1 MIKDKYIIFLHET
14 CFIPS
19 TTNFFSCFK
28 STFNIVRELQNTG
41 ITVIN
46 INEIQNS
53 SQLLNPEYI
62 STINI
67 FKEQFKE
74 SFSRE
79 PTLEELIVN
88 LSDHIDEN
96 DIKKVE
102 SQSKNNNIRI
112 NTNILSFDNYH
123 APKINVLYI
132 KLIEGEYYSADVY
145 AKTKLEKERQMLFL
159 LAGKLGVHTINY
171 KTEIVETT
179 ISNNN
184 ASINVN
190 NVDLSTSYNKTT
202 SKQKGIEGNEVYSNR
217 GAPVYSISNQ
227 IGQIEN
233 TIESKFKYLSRKSSN
248 FSWEVYK
255 NSPNL
260 QSFVYKRFV
269 FKMIELEYIS
279 NTDDIIDKSFEIKTI
294 LLNYGIGIKLDS
306 YTSITDNITYK
317 IVFFSDD
324 ELNDKLTELARL
336 TQDKFVTIRKFYDS
350 EKSKNEN
357 SIDIVVY
364 HIATYVR
371 NFANKLLMPNGDN
384 YSDRLE
390 KWINNN
396 KPGVFEGNCHSFIS
410 SAQISTWLKRTL
422 KEEGDRI
429 DNDEDDE
436 FLKYS
441 IPYFKNKFGR
451 GIISECE
458 VIR

>member
-1 MIKDKYIIFLHET
+1 MIKDKYIIFLHEK

-19 TTNFFSCFK
+19 TNFFFFFK
-28 STFNIVRELQNTG
+28 PTFNIVRELQNSG
-41 ITVIN
+41 ITVLN
-46 INEIQNS
+46 INDNQNS
-53 SQLLNPEYI
+53 SQLINPEYL
-62 STINI
+62 STINR
-67 FKEQFKE
+67 FKEQFKI
-74 SFSRE
+74 FHTRE
-79 PTLEELIVN
+79 PTLEELIDN
-88 LSDHIDEN
+88 LSDNIDEK
-96 DIKKVE
+96 DITQIVK
-102 SQSKNNNIRI
+102 QI
-112 NTNILSFDNYH
+112 NKDLICPIQVLSFDDYH

-132 KLIEGEYYSADVY
+132 KLIEGEYYSADLY
-145 AKTKLEKERQMLFL
+145 TKTKLEKERQMLFL
-159 LAGKLGVHTINY
+159 LAGKLGVRTINY

-190 NVDLSTSYNKTT
+190 NVGLSASYNKTT

-217 GAPVYSISNQ
+217 GAPVYCISKQ
-227 IGQIEN
+227 IGQIEK
-233 TIESKFKYLSRKSSN
+233 TIESKFKYLGSSN

-279 NTDDIIDKSFEIKTI
+279 KTDDIIDKSFEIKTI

-317 IVFFSDD
+317 IVFFKDD

-350 EKSKNEN
+350 EKCKNEN

-371 NFANKLLMPNGDN
+371 NFAKKLLRTNGDN
-384 YSDRLE
+384 YSNRLE
-390 KWINNN
+390 KWITNNEN
-396 KPGVFEGNCHSFIS
+396 GVFEGNCHNFIS
-410 SAQISTWLKRTL
+410 SSQISTWLKRTL
-422 KEEGDRI
+422 KEDEDPI
-429 DNDEDDE
+429 DNDDDDDE

-441 IPYFKNKFGR
+441 IPYFKNKFGK